1 MVFLLLQNYD
11 DQLCTNIFQERLQS
25 IFMSSYLMEKYYS
38 EITNEVCYENVKNG
52 LRNLIY

>member
-11 DQLCTNIFQERLQS
+11 DQLCTNTFQERLQS

-38 EITNEVCYENVKNG
+38 EITNEVCYKNVING

>member
-1 MVFLLLQNYD
+1 
-11 DQLCTNIFQERLQS
+11 
-25 IFMSSYLMEKYYS
+25 MSSYLMEKYYS